1 MFYNPFAG
9 FRDPNDPFGL
19 MQQAAA
25 SAVPEI
31 APRPVATTRY
41 GLTATL
47 PPDAPSPSLGF
58 PPRRRRRCGRMRLP
72 TRARQNG

>member
-31 APRPVATTRY
+31 APRPVAD
-41 GLTATL
+41 
-47 PPDAPSPSLGF
+47 DAL
-58 PPRRRRRCGRMRLP
+58 
-72 TRARQNG
+72 RA